1 MKDTY
6 FHAKLISFEK
16 IRLICFSSF
25 PFDPHRY
32 EFRCEGKKILVSLE
46 RLNSVSGISIADFA
60 LPSPLKLGH
69 EYTVLI
75 PGFGTIPVD
84 VDDASTFPEFDSL
97 YSCPEEELGASY
109 SPERTLFSLWAPLAS
124 ACFLKARFKNEER
137 WRIYPMKRG
146 EKGVYRISLEGDQDG
161 LIYLYCIRNS
171 GLESEVTDLYAKA
184 SLPNG
189 EASVV
194 LDFARLSIP
203 LHRECVKPRLQS
215 QAVIYEG
222 SVRDLTIDPHT
233 DIANK
238 GKFLGLIEKGRRTE
252 AGNPAGF
259 DYLLSLGFTHLQL
272 LPLYDFKTVDER
284 NPSRSY
290 NWGYDPAQYF
300 VPEGSYCS
308 DVEDPS
314 SRIKELK
321 RMVAGF
327 HEEGIGIVMDV
338 VYNHVYGFE
347 DSPFQK
353 TVPNY
358 YFRRRGN
365 GSMANTSG
373 CGDDFASER
382 PMARSLILS
391 CCKHWIEEYGV
402 DGFRFDLMGILDAET
417 LLQIQKMAKGINPS
431 FLLYGEGWNMGGEVA
446 CPLGRM
452 ENYASLPEYGFFNDF
467 FRETAKFYFSG
478 RESLLQKAQYCF
490 ASSSVPFHERARF
503 LSAGQSL
510 NYVECHDNSTYFDFL
525 SEVRPDFT
533 EEEKLDACLAA
544 SAFVLLSFG
553 VPFLHSGQEIGA
565 SKWGEGNTYNK
576 GDSYNKFPYRLLDE
590 RKEMAEKVAS
600 FLSFRKEHP
609 EFSLSDPKDIEK
621 ALDLREEGPCL
632 VAQVKSEGGKTITVF
647 FNPCQ
652 SDYNIGEEWGEY
664 RLCSKLGLKKAS
676 RKGIV
681 PGLSATV
688 YIR

>member
-6 FHAKLISFEK
+6 LHAKLISFER
-16 IRLICFSSF
+16 IRLVCFSSF
-25 PFDPHRY
+25 PFDPRSY

-46 RLNSVSGISIADFA
+46 RLNSISGISIADFA
-60 LPSPLKLGH
+60 LASPLKLGH
-69 EYTVLI
+69 EYSVLI
-75 PGFGTIPVD
+75 PGFGSIPVD

-97 YSCPEEELGASY
+97 YSCPDEELGYSY
-109 SPERTLFSLWAPLAS
+109 SPERTTFALWAPLS
-124 ACFLKARFKNEER
+124 SQCFLKARFKEEEQ
-137 WRIYPMKRG
+137 WRVYPMKRG
-146 EKGVYRISLEGDQDG
+146 EKGVYRVSLEGDQDG
-161 LIYLYCIRNS
+161 LIYLYSIRNS
-171 GLESEVTDLYAKA
+171 GVEREATDLYAKA

-194 LDFARLSIP
+194 LDFQKLSLP
-203 LHRECVKPRLQS
+203 LHQDKVKPCFPS
-215 QAVIYEG
+215 QAIVYEG

-233 DIANK
+233 DIVHK
-238 GKFLGLIEKGRRTE
+238 GKFLGLVEKGRKTE

-321 RMVAGF
+321 QMVASF
-327 HEEGIGIVMDV
+327 HEAGIGIVMDV

-358 YFRRRGN
+358 YFRHRSN

-391 CCKHWIEEYGV
+391 CCKHWIEEFGI

-417 LLQIQKMAKGINPS
+417 LLAIQKMAKAINPS
-431 FLLYGEGWNMGGEVA
+431 FLLYGEGWNMGGEVN

-452 ENYASLPEYGFFNDF
+452 ENYKLLPEYGFFNDF
-467 FRETAKFYFSG
+467 FRENAKLYFSG
-478 RESLLQKAQYCF
+478 RESLLQKAKYCF
-490 ASSSVPFHERARF
+490 ASSSVPFHEPARF
-503 LSAGQSL
+503 LSASQSV
-510 NYVECHDNSTYFDFL
+510 NYIECHDNYTYYDFL
-525 SEVRPDFT
+525 SQVRPDYA

-544 SAFVLLSFG
+544 SCFVLLSFG
-553 VPFLHSGQEIGA
+553 VPFLHAGQEIGA

-576 GDSYNKFPYRLLDE
+576 GDSYNKFPYRLYDE
-590 RKEMAEKVAS
+590 RKEMKEIVSS
-600 FLSFRKEHP
+600 FIAFRKEHP
-609 EFSLSDPKDIEK
+609 EFSFSSPEDIEK
-621 ALDLREEGPCL
+621 VLDLQEEGPCL
-632 VAQVKSEGGKTITVF
+632 MARVKIDGGKVATVF
-647 FNPCQ
+647 FNPSQ
-652 SDYNIGEEWGEY
+652 IDYNVGEEWGEY

-676 RKGIV
+676 KKGIV